1 MMNIQS
7 QPQPMRLRF
16 SVDEYY
22 KMIELGMLKDYE
34 KAEIIEGEL
43 IKNMPIGNRHA
54 SCVEKLNE
62 ILRDELGKSV
72 SLRSQQPVRFDDFNE
87 PQPDLAILERR
98 EDFYSQ
104 ITPVP
109 NNVLILIE
117 VSDTTLKYDRDVKL
131 PLYAEAEIQEVW
143 IINLQSNIVELHQRP
158 SNGLYQF
165 VKIFNRGETVQSE
178 VLPNLTL
185 SVDEILG

>member
-43 IKNMPIGNRHA
+43 IKKMTIGDRHA
-54 SCVEKLNE
+54 AIVNLLTKFFVKNVS
-62 ILRDELGKSV
+62 DEVLVSV
-72 SLRSQQPVRFDDFNE
+72 QNPIRLSNFNE
-87 PQPDLAILERR
+87 PEPDLVLADLTKFDGKRHPQPR
-98 EDFYSQ
+98 EVF
-104 ITPVP
+104 IV
-109 NNVLILIE
+109 VE

-131 PLYAEAEIQEVW
+131 PLYAEAEIREVW
-143 IINLQSNIVELHQRP
+143 IINLPSNIVEIHQRP

-165 VKIFNRGETVQSE
+165 VKIFNRGEAVEYE